1 MFKKKFIILCL
12 LPLTIYANNIEE
24 KIKQQNINVVKAAAQ
39 GLSEKLPQQVDKYT
53 SLIKIQA
60 NGAKLVYIYEINDPQ
75 KSDQEIAKIGKKK
88 METPVKRGICNSS
101 KRFLES
107 GIDIS
112 YVDTSARSK
121 KELFHFDVSKK
132 DCKY

>member
-1 MFKKKFIILCL
+1 MFKKRFVLLCL
-12 LPLTIYANNIEE
+12 LPFTIYANNIEE
-24 KIKQQNINVVKAAAQ
+24 KIKQQNINVVKAAAE

-60 NGAKLVYIYEINDPQ
+60 DGAKLIYVYEINDPQ
-75 KSDQEIAKIGKKK
+75 KSDQEIAQLGKKK
-88 METPVKRGICNSS
+88 MQKPVTRGICTSS

-107 GIDIS
+107 GIEIS
-112 YVDTSARSK
+112 YVYTSAK
-121 KELFHFDVSKK
+121 TKQELFHFNVKEK